1 MPPLTMVSSDA
12 ALKQI
17 YQPNYMADVVYKDR
31 PLLAMLPKFTGFG
44 GRNMPIVLLFGN
56 PAGRSQVI
64 ATAMANVTPPLY
76 EDFVLTRVHDYGIAE
91 IDGETADAME
101 SDRFAWTRGMTDC
114 IDGVM
119 GMTADNLHLM
129 CYGSGT
135 GIRAA
140 LPAAGSGV
148 GTPTLVLATTSDIHR
163 FEVGMS
169 IDGCTGAGA
178 PHGTPQ
184 TITGINRI
192 AGSITGAA
200 NWNAA
205 IVASDNLFVEGDYT
219 AAASTNMVS
228 GLEAWCPVAAPG
240 AGLFFGVN
248 RTQDITRLGGLRQ
261 AALGGTVEDALVTGA
276 WLVDAN
282 GGKPSHV
289 FMNPINYRDLIQSLS
304 AKTMYTPGLT
314 TSSHVGMEAPIAF
327 KSVMIDGPKGPIH
340 CVSDRFCPEDVAW
353 MLQLDT
359 WVLASLGAAPKVI
372 NTKDGNRWL
381 RQTAADGYQVRVGY
395 YAQLGCRAPGFNCR
409 IAI

>member
-17 YQPNYMADVVYKDR
+17 YQPNYMADVVFKDR

-64 ATAMANVTPPLY
+64 ATAMANVTQPLY

-101 SDRFAWTRGMTDC
+101 GDRYAWTSGWTDC

-119 GMTADNLHLM
+119 GQTATNLHLM
-129 CYGSGT
+129 CYGSSS

-148 GTPTLVLATTSDIHR
+148 GTPTLQLATPSDIHR

-184 TITGINRI
+184 TITGIDRI
-192 AGSITGAA
+192 TGTITGAA

-205 IVASDNLFVEGDYT
+205 IVASDNLFV
-219 AAASTNMVS
+219 
-228 GLEAWCPVAAPG
+228 
-240 AGLFFGVN
+240 
-248 RTQDITRLGGLRQ
+248 
-261 AALGGTVEDALVTGA
+261 
-276 WLVDAN
+276 
-282 GGKPSHV
+282 
-289 FMNPINYRDLIQSLS
+289 
-304 AKTMYTPGLT
+304 
-314 TSSHVGMEAPIAF
+314 
-327 KSVMIDGPKGPIH
+327 
-340 CVSDRFCPEDVAW
+340 
-353 MLQLDT
+353 
-359 WVLASLGAAPKVI
+359 
-372 NTKDGNRWL
+372 
-381 RQTAADGYQVRVGY
+381 
-395 YAQLGCRAPGFNCR
+395 
-409 IAI
+409 